1 MSTEIKMKKT
11 KTSIVDGKSY
21 LILNFVD
28 PNGNK
33 YHMPLEVIHMF
44 NDEYNAYVKQLHTR
58 ALEVKKQRETLD

>member
-11 KTSIVDGKSY
+11 KTSLVNGKSY

-28 PNGNK
+28 EAGNK

-44 NDEYNAYVKQLHTR
+44 NDEYNAYVGQLHTR
-58 ALEVKKQRETLD
+58 ALEVKRQRETID